1 MSGWEEMTGMGW
13 VDIDLKVEYYHNII
27 INYKSIIFDNNYG
40 LTLVEYYDDVAEY
53 EELIRMKRLINDA
66 AIFILTCKMS
76 L

>member
-1 MSGWEEMTGMGW
+1 MGW